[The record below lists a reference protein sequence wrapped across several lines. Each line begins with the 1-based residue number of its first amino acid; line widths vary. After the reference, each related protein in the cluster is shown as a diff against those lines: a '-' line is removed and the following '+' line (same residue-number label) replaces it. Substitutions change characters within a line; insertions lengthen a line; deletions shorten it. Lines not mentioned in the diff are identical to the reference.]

1 MQLFATG
8 AGAMSPPIADGALVT
23 TTPVPAPLSAVSVT
37 IGGQTAAIEYAGA
50 APQLVAASCK

>member
-1 MQLFATG
+1 
-8 AGAMSPPIADGALVT
+8 MSPPIADGALVT